1 MTALRDP
8 GFRRLWAAGLISDT
22 GDWLLLVS
30 LPILVYEYTGST
42 IGTAAVFL
50 LELAPPVL
58 LAPVAARIADG
69 LDRRTTLMAI
79 SAAQAVL
86 LAPLLLV
93 HGPSQLPLIYA
104 VVVVQSAL
112 ASLFDPT
119 KNALL
124 PTLLPADRLIGAN
137 SLIGLGQNLGRLL
150 GGSLGGVLLAA
161 GGGLS
166 LIATADGASFLLA
179 VGLIAG
185 LAPGASGRTSRGRS
199 VVRGGRGWRE
209 LIRTPRVRAGLLV
222 YGISSVAQGIFV
234 VLFIVFVARVLHGDS
249 AEIGLLR
256 GVQAIGAI
264 TAGVAL
270 ALSPRISAGRL
281 TAAAAIAFGVLD
293 LTIWNA
299 PLLTTAEYVFVA
311 LFIAVGIPGT
321 GIAIGLTTVLQQAT
335 REGQRGAA
343 FAAAGV
349 AGSVGEAIGMVA
361 GGLLGNTVGVVR
373 ILNAQGVL
381 YLIAGVAAARALA
394 AAGPMSASVRGPRP
408 QPGGAM
414 RQDPVPDP

>member
-1 MTALRDP
+1 MSALRDP
-8 GFRRLWAAGLISDT
+8 GFRRLWVAGLISDT

-58 LAPVAARIADG
+58 LAPVAARFADG
-69 LDRRTTLMAI
+69 FDRRVTLIAI
-79 SAAQAVL
+79 SAAQAAL

-93 HGPSQLPLIYA
+93 HGPEQLPLLYA

-112 ASLFDPT
+112 ASVFDPT

-150 GGSLGGVLLAA
+150 GGSLGGLLLAA

-185 LAPGASGRTSRGRS
+185 LAPGVSGRTSTAHS
-199 VVRGGRGWRE
+199 VARDGRGWRA
-209 LIRTPRVRAGLLV
+209 LMRTPRVRAGLLV
-222 YGISSVAQGIFV
+222 YGISSIAQGIFV
-234 VLFIVFVARVLHGDS
+234 VLFIVFVARVLHGDA

-299 PLLTTAEYVFVA
+299 PLLSTGEFVFVA
-311 LFIAVGIPGT
+311 LFVAVGVPGT

-349 AGSVGEAIGMVA
+349 AASIGEAIGMVV
-361 GGLLGNTVGVVR
+361 GGLLGDTVGVVT
-373 ILNAQGVL
+373 ILNVQGVL
-381 YLIAGVAAARALA
+381 YLIAGVAAASALA
-394 AAGPMSASVRGPRP
+394 RGDPMSASARRSRRRP
-408 QPGGAM
+408 AGAI